1 MSLIKWE
8 LVKIFKQKS
17 LYFIGI
23 FLFAW
28 FAYVLFSNTSGT
40 GLTRQVYKEWEGP
53 LTAEKIDR
61 AAKVNEEKSASF
73 EQEEFFPDERFMAE
87 MAVVEN
93 IAQSQHI
100 EMRRD
105 EKVQELNSRI
115 SAAEAKGNGAL
126 ADRLELE
133 KQMLNEL
140 EMNKIAYYR
149 GPLESVDFVNVFGL
163 MLTGALLLIGLAGI
177 YSNEHSSGVENYILS
192 AKNGR
197 TATMRAKLAAAAIFA
212 TVVVLAWE
220 LFNLG
225 ARAIVY
231 GTSGWDLPIQ
241 YSFKYFSSPY
251 SFTFME
257 YHLIQLA
264 IHLLAAIAFACLIVV
279 VSTLAKSTVVSFF
292 VSGFLF
298 GLPILAESIM
308 DLNVAW
314 VENTLR
320 YTLTNIMKVEG
331 LFMQFKSVSAF
342 GNVVMAPYI
351 GVAAAVVILVLSM
364 ILARFLIEK
373 KQIA

>member
-28 FAYVLFSNTSGT
+28 FAYVLFSTASNTD
-40 GLTRQVYKEWEGP
+40 LTRQVYKEWEGP
-53 LTAEKIDR
+53 ITAEKI
-61 AAKVNEEKSASF
+61 AEAEKVNEEKSGSF
-73 EQEEFFPDERFMAE
+73 EQEEFNPEERFLAE
-87 MAVVEN
+87 MSVVEN

-100 EMRRD
+100 ELRRD
-105 EKVQELNSRI
+105 EKVEELNNQI
-115 SAAEAKGNGAL
+115 AVAEAKGNNGL
-126 ADRLELE
+126 VDQLTLE
-133 KQMLNEL
+133 KQMLKEL
-140 EMNKIAYYR
+140 DMNRIAYYR
-149 GPLESVDFVNVFGL
+149 GPLEAVDFVNVFGL

-192 AKNGR
+192 AKKGR
-197 TATMRAKLAAAAIFA
+197 TATMRAKLAAASIFA
-212 TVVVLAWE
+212 VVVVMAWE

-225 ARAIVY
+225 ARAMMY

-257 YHLIQLA
+257 YHLIQLG
-264 IHLLAAIAFACLIVV
+264 IHLLAAIAFAGVIVII
-279 VSTLAKSTVVSFF
+279 STVAKSTVVSFF
-292 VSGFLF
+292 VSGFIF

-308 DLNVAW
+308 DMNDAW

-320 YTLTNIMKVEG
+320 YSLTNVMKVEG
-331 LFMQFKSVSAF
+331 LFMQFKSVSVF
-342 GNVVMAPYI
+342 GNVLLAPYI
-351 GVAAAVVILVLSM
+351 GVAIAGVVLVLSM
-364 ILARFLIEK
+364 ILAKILIEK